1 MKRLFLVE
9 NGISKNENDFPMA
22 LLSLPMVT
30 WLFVMRLEYLLDAMH
45 ACDMKNALSE
55 LGCRE

>member
-22 LLSLPMVT
+22 LLLLPMVT
-30 WLFVMRLEYLLDAMH
+30 WLFCNVSVLR
-45 ACDMKNALSE
+45 KNKT
-55 LGCRE
+55 